1 MVALASDVKLD
12 VSMRIAALGDHAK
25 VAFAAEVSV
34 GAVIPCAVDGRS
46 PTVAHEAVNTPS
58 SDGPTAADKHSRR
71 RPWPG
76 QKSLDLAKNLLRWKV
91 RKCVI

>member
-34 GAVIPCAVDGRS
+34 GAVIPCAVDGCPS
-46 PTVAHEAVNTPS
+46 TVGICMCEGPERRFYAHFV
-58 SDGPTAADKHSRR
+58 
-71 RPWPG
+71 
-76 QKSLDLAKNLLRWKV
+76 
-91 RKCVI
+91 